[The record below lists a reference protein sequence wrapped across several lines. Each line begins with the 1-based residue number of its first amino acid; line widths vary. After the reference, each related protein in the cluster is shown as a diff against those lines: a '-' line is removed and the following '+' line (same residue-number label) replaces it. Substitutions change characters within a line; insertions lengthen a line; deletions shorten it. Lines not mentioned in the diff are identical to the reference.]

1 MTKHFKVIADC
12 REDFVNPFSDG
23 IFNDHPRR
31 ESVMEFCAAAQK
43 MGYCCSYFGGT
54 PALIHAIDT
63 NRNFGDDIFINMSD
77 GLDQKNAR
85 IQIPVCCE
93 LLRISYSGCD
103 PFVVALACNKHYAK
117 LAVKSLG
124 FLTPYGALVTRE
136 NQSTMDKLNS
146 IKYPIIIKPNTE
158 GSSIGIDSNSVAYD
172 QYTAIKRIEHLL
184 KYFEEVVFEE
194 YIAGYEV
201 TNLLVGNGNT
211 YNFNEAIL
219 TSMSGKKIF
228 SSEVF
233 GMSEKRDKTYENTL
247 AKYHLPQKVI
257 ENIAKTSQA
266 IFRGLG
272 MRDVARID
280 YRVTETGEVY
290 FLEVNTVPRIS
301 ASTHAGLICREY
313 GISYEQFVSSY
324 LSVIEKRL
332 SINHA

>member
-1 MTKHFKVIADC
+1 MKRNFKVIADC
-12 REDFVNPFSDG
+12 REDFVSPFSDG
-23 IFNDHPRR
+23 KFNDHPRR
-31 ESVMEFCAAAQK
+31 ESVMEFCAAAQEI
-43 MGYCCSYFGGT
+43 GYSCSYFGGT

-63 NRNFGDDIFINMSD
+63 NSNFGDDIFINMSD

-93 LLRISYSGCD
+93 LLRVSYSGCD
-103 PFVVALACNKHYAK
+103 PFVVALASNKHYAK

-124 FLTPYGALVTRE
+124 LLAPYGALVTRE
-136 NQSTMDKLNS
+136 NQSAIYKLNS

-158 GSSIGIDSNSVAYD
+158 GSSVGIDANSVAHD
-172 QYTAIKRIEHLL
+172 QYSAIKRIEYLL
-184 KYFEEVVFEE
+184 TYFDEVVFEE

-201 TNLLVGNGNT
+201 TNLLVGNGKT
-211 YNFNEAIL
+211 YSFNEAIL
-219 TSMSGKKIF
+219 TSMSGKKVF

-233 GMSEKRDKTYENTL
+233 GMSEKRDKTYENAL
-247 AKYHLPQKVI
+247 AKYHLPQNVI
-257 ENIAKTSQA
+257 ETISNTSQA

-313 GISYEQFVSSY
+313 DIGYEEFVGSY

-332 SINHA
+332 SINHV